1 MKNLTIYKSE
11 KGWKPNF
18 ELLRNNLSIPGKIG
32 FGWQL
37 MRDDNPVITVGSN
50 HLIVCEKQEKLLP
63 ASVINQELKIR
74 IAQIETEQGYK
85 VGKKM
90 KRDLKE
96 QITEELYSKAFNV
109 SKFFNVWINTDHDL
123 MCIETTSESVA
134 DNVMSQLIKDLDWRG
149 NRFVTNRPADFLMR
163 QLILSD
169 DQSVGNFSIGESCVL
184 QDREENSKEITYKN
198 EALDT
203 GIVADYVME
212 GKRPVKLE
220 IVLNDDEKGCVFTID
235 SNYVISKITLPDL
248 VENRSEFDTDDEYF
262 DSEFS
267 IRAGQCIGVINA
279 LIETLDSEESESQED
294 AE

>member
-169 DQSVGNFSIGESCVL
+169 DSSVGNFSLGASCVL
-184 QDREENSKEITYKN
+184 QDRDENGKKITYEN
-198 EALDT
+198 ESLNS
-203 GIVADYVME
+203 GVVSNYVME
-212 GKRPVKLE
+212 GKKPVKLE
-220 IVLNDDEKGCVFTID
+220 VMIDGGECIFTID
-235 SNYVISKITLPDL
+235 NNYVISKITLPDI
-248 VENRSEFDTDDEYF
+248 VENRSDFDTDDDYF
-262 DSEFS
+262 DNQFAIS
-267 IRAGQCIGVINA
+267 AGQCIGIINA
-279 LIETLDSEESESQED
+279 LIETLDSEESESQEEV
-294 AE
+294 A

>member
-96 QITEELYSKAFNV
+96 QITEELYVKAFTV
-109 SKFFNVWINTDHDL
+109 SKFYNVWINTDHDL

-169 DQSVGNFSIGESCVL
+169 DSSVGNFSLGASCVL
-184 QDREENSKEITYKN
+184 QDRDENGKKITYEN
-198 EALDT
+198 ESLNS
-203 GIVADYVME
+203 GVVSNYVME
-212 GKRPVKLE
+212 GKKPVKLE
-220 IVLNDDEKGCVFTID
+220 VMIDGGECIFTID
-235 SNYVISKITLPDL
+235 NNYVISKITLPDI
-248 VENRSEFDTDDEYF
+248 VENRSDFDTDDDYF
-262 DSEFS
+262 DNQFAIS
-267 IRAGQCIGVINA
+267 AGQCIGIINA
-279 LIETLDSEESESQED
+279 LIETLDSEESESQEEV
-294 AE
+294 A